1 MVCAGN
7 CSGRGFTSA
16 QKSAISRASSSTKKT
31 STPTT
36 SSFTSSQISFVKSLQ
51 SGFTTPNNSNNSN
64 TQSPINTD
72 TTSQV
77 YSEKQVPT
85 SFQSTPQQQTIL
97 KAMEAQKARE
107 QTMTVAEQNKYYV
120 DSKPNKSTYTFNGV
134 DVTAQTEKQLAIQRE
149 TKRINDQMSQDFKNR
164 TTEQTLQNFIVTRI
178 NEEQTGVSPNT
189 NLSAY
194 VAERGYDVTKPEVI
208 PTDILKPQKLDT
220 PEKLIQAGLAPSLV
234 NIVLGEKYPQNL
246 PVTDNPQVQTMNI
259 PTSQISAVTSN
270 PQVATMLTMAKQI
283 QLQNDMQIIVASQ
296 AKFGTKWTNV
306 MGTSD
311 PQLQLERMFQDTGI
325 NQIEQIREHG
335 YPIGT
340 WTPPKIVKAVVDIV
354 VPPVISA
361 VIQPEKQK
369 TDTGVTVDTSVPARP
384 EVNWRGRT
392 DTSMRTINL
401 PIFQRRTTN
410 QDNLF
415 NPPEAENTNQ
425 PVGALLPDTPIEKK
439 SNLAIPLLA
448 GSLLFMM

>member
-7 CSGRGFTSA
+7 CKAEMSA
-16 QKSAISRASSSTKKT
+16 STYAHLAKLGVKGY
-31 STPTT
+31 TT
-36 SSFTSSQISFVKSLQ
+36 A
-51 SGFTTPNNSNNSN
+51 NNSNNSN

-107 QTMTVAEQNKYYV
+107 QTMTVAEQNQYYV
-120 DSKPNKSTYTFNGV
+120 YSKPNKSTYTFNGV
-134 DVTAQTEKQLAIQRE
+134 DVTAQTEKQLAKQRE

-164 TTEQTLQNFIVTRI
+164 TTEQILQNFIVTRI
-178 NEEQTGVSPNT
+178 NEEQKGVSPNT

-194 VAERGYDVTKPEVI
+194 VTERGFDVTQPEKI
-208 PTDILKPQKLDT
+208 PTSILKPTRLDT

-246 PVTDNPQVQTMNI
+246 PVTDNPQVETMNI

-270 PQVATMLTMAKQI
+270 PQVAR
-283 QLQNDMQIIVASQ
+283 II
-296 AKFGTKWTNV
+296 T
-306 MGTSD
+306 
-311 PQLQLERMFQDTGI
+311 
-325 NQIEQIREHG
+325 
-335 YPIGT
+335 
-340 WTPPKIVKAVVDIV
+340 PKIVKAVVDIV
-354 VPPVISA
+354 VPPVVSA

-448 GSLLFMM
+448 GGLLFMM